1 MLTAGLRLL
10 CCHPTL
16 IMHQRRLAEVRKHL
30 ATNEHA
36 RSAVDN
42 PQDNPHHL
50 VLAHFDDYLRGE
62 PGISHGAAGPI
73 VGGNPWRSVSHAE
86 ENGAEATPAT
96 PFARGSP
103 WVFVYAGV
111 MPPGAG
117 VGLHTHTEWYPNP
130 PAHTLPFFTALPCV
144 CHATD
149 LRRCVPARRCSSR

>member
-1 MLTAGLRLL
+1 M
-10 CCHPTL
+10 
-16 IMHQRRLAEVRKHL
+16 MHQRRLAEVRKHL
-30 ATNEHA
+30 AANEHA

-73 VGGNPWRSVSHAE
+73 AGGNPWRSVSHAE

-130 PAHTLPFFTALPCV
+130 KPPPSPFSPRCPASVTPPTYALRSSEEMFITLNNVCEFT
-144 CHATD
+144 HNNRT
-149 LRRCVPARRCSSR
+149 

>member
-1 MLTAGLRLL
+1 MR
-10 CCHPTL
+10 
-16 IMHQRRLAEVRKHL
+16 HQRRLAEVRKHL
-30 ATNEHA
+30 AANEHA

-73 VGGNPWRSVSHAE
+73 AGGNPWRSVSHAE
-86 ENGAEATPAT
+86 ENGAEAAPAT

-130 PAHTLPFFTALPCV
+130 PTRPFSP
-144 CHATD
+144 
-149 LRRCVPARRCSSR
+149 R